1 MTIADI
7 AREAGL
13 SIGSVSYALNNK
25 PGVSEDTRARVT
37 AIAKRMGWSVSPAA
51 RSLSRSRA
59 DSIGLVPVRSPRML
73 GVEPF
78 FMEFVAGIQAVL
90 TRNEMALSFLLADS
104 VEAEI
109 RVYERWASQG
119 RVDGLILLDLAI
131 DDPRIEVVER
141 LEIPAV
147 FLSNANE
154 DPGQPHVWTSE
165 DESMRE
171 AAQYLIRLGHRRIAR
186 VGGPPAFRHIAIR
199 RRTLDEVCEAA
210 GIPTPTVI
218 DTDFSGEAGAR
229 ATRRLLSQPEPPT
242 AIIYDND
249 IMAVAG
255 LGVTSELGI
264 SVPGEVSL
272 LAWDDSPLCE
282 ITHPPLSAMHRDVLA
297 LGTVSTSL
305 LLQLID
311 SGGEVEGIEGPRAV
325 LQPRG
330 TTGRPAAARP

>member
-1 MTIADI
+1 VTIADI

-13 SIGSVSYALNNK
+13 SIGAVSYALNNK
-25 PGVSEDTRARVT
+25 PGVSADTRARVT
-37 AIAKRMGWSVSPAA
+37 EIATRLGWSISPAA

-73 GVEPF
+73 GIEPF
-78 FMEFVAGIQAVL
+78 FMEFVAGIQAAL
-90 TRNEMALSFLLADS
+90 TRNELALSFRLVDS

-109 RVYERWASQG
+109 RVYERWASQR
-119 RVDGLILLDLAI
+119 RVDGLILVDLAM
-131 DDPRIEVVER
+131 DDPRVEVVER

-147 FLSNANE
+147 FLSNAAD
-154 DPGQPHVWTSE
+154 DPGQPHVWTCE

-186 VGGPPAFRHIAIR
+186 VGGIPAFRHIAVR
-199 RRTLDEVCEAA
+199 NRTLNEVAAAA
-210 GIPTPTVI
+210 GIPAPTVI

-255 LGVTSELGI
+255 LGVTSELGV

-282 ITHPPLSAMHRDVLA
+282 ITHPPLSAMHRDVQA
-297 LGTVSTSL
+297 LGTAAAAL
-305 LLQLID
+305 LLRLID
-311 SGGEVEGIEGPRAV
+311 SDGDVEGIEGPRAV

-330 TTGRPAAARP
+330 TTGRPPPS